1 MVNAMKN
8 EKVASILDR
17 IADFMEMQGD
27 IFRMKAYRKA
37 AHTVETLSDDITT
50 LTKENRLEELPGI
63 GIHIAAKIEEI
74 VETGTAQYFEK
85 LKKEYPVDF
94 DALLSVEGLGLKSI
108 KLLYDELG
116 VQNLDDLER
125 HAKRHHIRR
134 LKGIG
139 DKKEKK
145 IRENIEIARRNTGRK
160 LLGHI
165 MPLAEALK
173 HQIEVL
179 KVVETVEIAGSIR
192 RRKESVGDIDLLVI
206 SSDSQQVMDY
216 FVNLPMV
223 EDLVVKGPL
232 KTTFRLKNGMDCDLR
247 VFNRDIFGAALM
259 YFTGSRELNVEMRK
273 IAISHNMKL
282 SEWGLFQEDTVVA
295 GKTEEDVFHALG
307 MQYIPP
313 ELREN
318 RGEIEASLEGT
329 LPQLIGYGDI
339 KGDLQV
345 HSNWSDGE
353 NTLKEMVNQA
363 MKMGYQY
370 LAFTDHVETS
380 RTTNGMDENDILNQM
395 EEINYLND
403 SNNDFK
409 IIKGLELE
417 IDFEGNLPINDNILD
432 EVDLVVASIHS
443 DLRHD
448 FFEMTD
454 RMINAI
460 ENPYVNIISHP
471 TGRRIQEQQEYELNL
486 DLILETAHDTGTLME
501 INSQPNRLDLRDIYI
516 KKATSIGCQLVVNS
530 DAHHIHEMKN
540 MQLGVATARRG
551 WARREDIL
559 NTMGLNDVLKAL
571 SKK

>member
-1 MVNAMKN
+1 
-8 EKVASILDR
+8 
-17 IADFMEMQGD
+17 
-27 IFRMKAYRKA
+27 
-37 AHTVETLSDDITT
+37 
-50 LTKENRLEELPGI
+50 
-63 GIHIAAKIEEI
+63 
-74 VETGTAQYFEK
+74 
-85 LKKEYPVDF
+85 
-94 DALLSVEGLGLKSI
+94 
-108 KLLYDELG
+108 
-116 VQNLDDLER
+116 
-125 HAKRHHIRR
+125 
-134 LKGIG
+134 
-139 DKKEKK
+139 
-145 IRENIEIARRNTGRK
+145 
-160 LLGHI
+160 
-165 MPLAEALK
+165 
-173 HQIEVL
+173 
-179 KVVETVEIAGSIR
+179 
-192 RRKESVGDIDLLVI
+192 
-206 SSDSQQVMDY
+206 
-216 FVNLPMV
+216 
-223 EDLVVKGPL
+223 
-232 KTTFRLKNGMDCDLR
+232 
-247 VFNRDIFGAALM
+247 
-259 YFTGSRELNVEMRK
+259 
-273 IAISHNMKL
+273 
-282 SEWGLFQEDTVVA
+282 
-295 GKTEEDVFHALG
+295 
-307 MQYIPP
+307 
-313 ELREN
+313 
-318 RGEIEASLEGT
+318 
-329 LPQLIGYGDI
+329 
-339 KGDLQV
+339 
-345 HSNWSDGE
+345 
-353 NTLKEMVNQA
+353 MVNQA

-551 WARREDIL
+551 WVRREDIL